1 MMRLANITISL
12 LALSISTASAID
24 CLKAPDRT
32 PGPSWRYRIIDGA
45 QCWYRGETVLP
56 KADLSWPKPAVEPG
70 AIDESPAMLLT
81 PVLVRTIAYRQA
93 EHQIT
98 QGRHV
103 IASVVV
109 VIGFCI
115 VIAGMFWSMRR
126 RRKGALG
133 QIDISSIILIPIR
146 RMRASSVTKASCA
159 SS

>member
-1 MMRLANITISL
+1 MMRLAIITISL
-12 LALSISTASAID
+12 LALSISTASAIE

-32 PGPSWRYRIIDGA
+32 PGSSWRYRIIDGA
-45 QCWYRGETVLP
+45 QCWYRGETVLA
-56 KADLSWPKPAVEPG
+56 KADLNWPRPAVERGP
-70 AIDESPAMLLT
+70 IDEPPATQLT
-81 PVLVRTIAYRQA
+81 PVLVRTIAYRQP
-93 EHQIT
+93 EHQIA

-109 VIGFCI
+109 IIGFSI

-133 QIDISSIILIPIR
+133 QIDISSILIPVR
-146 RMRASSVTKASCA
+146 RMRASLLTKASCA